1 MELQGDETIMF
12 EGGSAVLTEQRLLAN
27 REAPGAGRPTD
38 QAWLK
43 DIASYRK
50 LDGGQYSRLKL
61 GLLST
66 AVGAVLILLQF
77 ATPGLPR
84 LVESIVFLMGA
95 SSGVFGLYIISA
107 NPFRIKPHTIVW
119 FQVPEG
125 TDLAATFPGHA
136 NPDAD
141 ELTRL
146 FVRAKRGL

>member
-1 MELQGDETIMF
+1 M
-12 EGGSAVLTEQRLLAN
+12 
-27 REAPGAGRPTD
+27 D

-50 LDGGQYSRLKL
+50 LDGGPDSRLRL
-61 GLLST
+61 GLLLT
-66 AVGAVLILLQF
+66 AAGAVLMLLQM

-125 TDLAATFPGHA
+125 TDLAATFPGLD

-146 FVRAKRGL
+146 FVRTKRGL